1 MRAALILAG
10 LMAGT
15 SIASAAE
22 VNLFSSR
29 HYDTDEAIYSNF
41 TEKTGITVN
50 RIEDSADKLIE
61 RMQSEG
67 ELSPADV
74 LLTVDTEEEFD
85 WNAPFGR
92 SGYGRE
98 HVSQLARFQ
107 RFCEEIGA
115 LPQGWI
121 HLVGYSD
128 TAFEDIHFLHYTEG
142 GPYFKDFKDTDYADL
157 WFKERD
163 AMNQVSEK
171 HLAET

>member
-50 RIEDSADKLIE
+50 RIEDSADKRIE

-115 LPQGWI
+115 LPI
-121 HLVGYSD
+121 YLVD
-128 TAFEDIHFLHYTEG
+128 WPITEA
-142 GPYFKDFKDTDYADL
+142 PEAVEVIADAVARSAATTRRP
-157 WFKERD
+157 E
-163 AMNQVSEK
+163 AASS
-171 HLAET
+171 A